1 MKTLA
6 RKTALEQSLNAQQPP
21 PTASELAMLL
31 RDSIASKPMRAFT
44 YHQIKAA
51 LDRWDNAL
59 KAGK

>member
-6 RKTALEQSLNAQQPP
+6 RKTALERALSPP
-21 PTASELAMLL
+21 EATPTASELAMLL
-31 RDSIASKPMRAFT
+31 RDSIATKPMRAFT

-51 LDRWDNAL
+51 LDRWDAAL